1 VRTEWGGGRG
11 RGEEEASPILACA
24 VQMLQLPFVLA
35 WSCEMMI
42 VAGSNPV
49 LLLRIF
55 EDTSL
60 CGLFLRYSANKVDPA
75 GTLSITVFLR
85 DLDS

>member
-1 VRTEWGGGRG
+1 VRTEWGGG
-11 RGEEEASPILACA
+11 EEEASPIHACA
-24 VQMLQLPFVLA
+24 VQMLQLPFVLV

-42 VAGSNPV
+42 VAGSNSV

-55 EDTSL
+55 EDTLL
-60 CGLFLRYSANKVDPA
+60 CGLFLQYLANKVDPA
-75 GTLSITVFLR
+75 GTRSVTVFLR